1 MTKQQ
6 TPHQFRGLE
15 VDPGRDHIQ
24 GPANA
29 PVTLTEY
36 GDYQCPYCGEA
47 YSIVKQLQQ
56 KFGNNLR
63 FVFRNFPLAQ
73 IHAHAEV
80 AAEAAEAAGAQN
92 KFWEMH
98 DYLYEHQDKLAAPQL
113 IAAAKPLGLD
123 VERFTDD
130 LNQHAYAER
139 VREDFLSG
147 VRAGVNGTPTFFIN
161 GVRHDGAWDLD
172 SLSEAINAQLKKRN
186 AA

>member
-6 TPHQFRGLE
+6 TPHKFRGLE

-29 PVTLTEY
+29 PVTLMEY

-56 KFGNNLR
+56 KFDNNLR

-98 DYLYEHQDKLAAPQL
+98 DYLYEHQEKLAAPLL
-113 IAAAKPLGLD
+113 IAAAKRLGLD
-123 VERFTDD
+123 VERFNDD
-130 LNQHAYAER
+130 LNRHAYAER

-161 GVRHDGAWDLD
+161 GVRHDGSWDFD
-172 SLSEAINAQLKKRN
+172 SLSEAVSAQLKKRD

>member
-6 TPHQFRGLE
+6 TPHRFRGLE
-15 VDPGRDHIQ
+15 VDPRRDHIQ

-29 PVTLTEY
+29 PVTLMEY
-36 GDYQCPYCGEA
+36 GDYQCPFCGAA
-47 YSIVKQLQQ
+47 YPIVKQIQQ
-56 KFGNNLR
+56 RFGENLR

-73 IHAHAEV
+73 IHAYAEV

-98 DYLYEHQDKLAAPQL
+98 DYLYEHQAQLAPPQL
-113 IAAAKPLGLD
+113 IAAAERLGLD

-130 LNQHAYAER
+130 LSQHAYAER

-161 GVRHDGAWDLD
+161 GVRHDGAWDFD
-172 SLSEAINAQLKKRN
+172 SLSEAINAQLQKRN

>member
-6 TPHQFRGLE
+6 TPHKFRGLE
-15 VDPGRDHIQ
+15 ADPQRDHIQ

-56 KFGNNLR
+56 KVGNNLR
-63 FVFRNFPLAQ
+63 FVFRNFPLSQ

-98 DYLYEHQDKLAAPQL
+98 DYLYEHQDKLAPPQL
-113 IAAAKPLGLD
+113 IAAAKQLGLD

-172 SLSEAINAQLKKRN
+172 SLSEAINAQLKKRI

>member
-6 TPHQFRGLE
+6 TPHKFRGLE
-15 VDPGRDHIQ
+15 ADPRRDHVQ
-24 GPANA
+24 GSANA
-29 PVTLTEY
+29 PVTLMEY

-56 KFGNNLR
+56 KFDNNLR

-73 IHAHAEV
+73 IHSYAEV
-80 AAEAAEAAGAQN
+80 AAEAAEAAGTQN

-98 DYLYEHQDKLAAPQL
+98 DYLYEHQNQLAVPQL
-113 IAAAKPLGLD
+113 IAAAGLLGLD

-130 LNQHAYAER
+130 LSRHAYAER

-161 GVRHDGAWDLD
+161 GVRHDGSWDVD
-172 SLSEAINAQLKKRN
+172 SLSDAIKAQLQKRN

>member
-1 MTKQQ
+1 M
-6 TPHQFRGLE
+6 
-15 VDPGRDHIQ
+15 
-24 GPANA
+24 
-29 PVTLTEY
+29 EY

-47 YSIVKQLQQ
+47 YSIVKQIQQ
-56 KFGNNLR
+56 KFDNNLR

-73 IHAHAEV
+73 IHSYAEV

-98 DYLYEHQDKLAAPQL
+98 DYLYEHQNKLAAPQL
-113 IAAAKPLGLD
+113 IAAAEPLGLD
-123 VERFTDD
+123 VERFTDG
-130 LNQHAYAER
+130 LSRHAYAER

-161 GVRHDGAWDLD
+161 GVRHDGSWDLD
-172 SLSEAINAQLKKRN
+172 SLSEAINAQLQKRN

>member
-1 MTKQQ
+1 MTKRQ
-6 TPHQFRGLE
+6 TPHKFRGLE
-15 VDPGRDHIQ
+15 VDPRRDHIQ
-24 GPANA
+24 GSADA
-29 PVTLTEY
+29 PVTLMEY
-36 GDYQCPYCGEA
+36 GDYQCPFCGAA
-47 YSIVKQLQQ
+47 YPIVKQIQQ
-56 KFGNNLR
+56 RFGENLR

-73 IHAHAEV
+73 IHPYAEV

-98 DYLYEHQDKLAAPQL
+98 DYLYEHQDALALPQL
-113 IAAAKPLGLD
+113 IAGAALLRLD

-130 LNQHAYAER
+130 LRQHAYAER

-161 GVRHDGAWDLD
+161 GVRHDGSWDFGT
-172 SLSEAINAQLKKRN
+172 LSEAINAQLEKRI